1 MILAA
6 HSDASYL
13 TEPGSRSRGGSTYL
27 PIRSD
32 PVPRH
37 NMPVLTISQI
47 IKYVIAS
54 AAEAELAAL
63 YHHCSRTDPTT

>member
-13 TEPGSRSRGGSTYL
+13 TEPGSRSRAGAHIFLSED
-27 PIRSD
+27 D

-37 NMPVLTISQI
+37 NMPVLTISQLSADFGPTGR
-47 IKYVIAS
+47 YVS
-54 AAEAELAAL
+54 DRL
-63 YHHCSRTDPTT
+63 